1 MTNFSKEKEE
11 KEEAGGEEKKKK
23 MTLWEAMYKFQQ
35 LPMEKRH
42 REKGLKKALLSEL
55 RQNGC

>member
-11 KEEAGGEEKKKK
+11 KEEAGGEEKKKM

-35 LPMEKRH
+35 LPVEKRYR
-42 REKGLKKALLSEL
+42 RERIKKGLAV
-55 RQNGC
+55 

>member
-1 MTNFSKEKEE
+1 MTIFSKEKEE

-42 REKGLKKALLSEL
+42 REKGLKKGLAV
-55 RQNGC
+55 